1 MLKLKWFSIFRLCC
15 LILFSLFD
23 FPTTAEDMPTMPPA
37 MKRFKFLAQKMSQHM
52 DSVAGSGTSSNSD
65 CQAQL
70 SKYLCEV
77 EDHSLTTSATS
88 NTLDFWIQREHVYDK
103 LSLVAEDILAAPA
116 SQAYVE
122 RVFSVCGL
130 LTAGRRNRMS
140 KSLQMRACL
149 KLNRRVLASTDFNT
163 TAWKYKTCS
172 CVIM

>member
-1 MLKLKWFSIFRLCC
+1 VLFNTVQSVWFPLPTSIRTMYCYVQYFSRWSEPAYRCFYFLPNI
-15 LILFSLFD
+15 LYLFLLLFSTL
-23 FPTTAEDMPTMPPA
+23 T
-37 MKRFKFLAQKMSQHM
+37 
-52 DSVAGSGTSSNSD
+52 
-65 CQAQL
+65 QL

-77 EDHSLTTSATS
+77 EDDSLTTSATS

>member
-1 MLKLKWFSIFRLCC
+1 MLKLKWFSIFWLCC

-23 FPTTAEDMPTMPPA
+23 S
-37 MKRFKFLAQKMSQHM
+37 LAYFH
-52 DSVAGSGTSSNSD
+52 SNNVLL
-65 CQAQL
+65 CAIFFTV

>member
-23 FPTTAEDMPTMPPA
+23 FPCLLPLEQCIVVCNI
-37 MKRFKFLAQKMSQHM
+37 FHGVQ
-52 DSVAGSGTSSNSD
+52 V
-65 CQAQL
+65 
-70 SKYLCEV
+70 YLCEV
-77 EDHSLTTSATS
+77 EDHSVTTS

-103 LSLVAEDILAAPA
+103 LLLVAEDILAAPA

-130 LTAGRRNRMS
+130 LTVGRRNIMS
-140 KSLQMRACL
+140 KSLQMQACL
-149 KLNRRVLASTDFNT
+149 KLNCRVLASTDFNT

-172 CVIM
+172 CVIMQCCSKRRPMYGHVLLWIVISLITN